1 MSPQIIEL
9 LIFAVIAF
17 YIINKLITT
26 LGSTSE
32 EEQTKQKSYFGEP
45 VIKDVTYSIV
55 KSNKEEKIF
64 QQPKILKLLK
74 I

>member
-32 EEQTKQKSYFGEP
+32 EEQTKQK
-45 VIKDVTYSIV
+45 
-55 KSNKEEKIF
+55 NL
-64 QQPKILKLLK
+64 ILRTGY
-74 I
+74 